1 MFINYRPWV
10 LFIFSLQIFVFSQ
23 KSDAKI
29 DNPALKSAPA
39 ITLTAQEIK
48 SMSKKKQIEYFTNLR
63 EALIAA
69 ESAQRAFY
77 GNDFYA
83 KNSNLLLHLLLNK
96 VWAKESAPNS
106 CIIAGNVGILNGG
119 LCSFTDESKLR
130 NQACGP
136 DKVACNPA
144 LYGDNACIDFANR
157 SQRNNATAQCNQVDF
172 SNVLKMYNNSDAS
185 INDSLKKIIDA
196 TNAVNTQC
204 TKPRDKPMTPD
215 QKATCATLQKRVD
228 LVSTSVCNEVNA
240 QANSNPIL
248 NDARKKSCQEL
259 DTIKCENAS
268 KGFDADFNNLGKA
281 CAESGYPK
289 PDGSQPYP
297 INQACYRE
305 IDSCKKD
312 GHDSTVKY
320 GSISNNVES
329 YEKCNSG
336 KGSLT
341 PDEIKQKAQP
351 LNKRVAELKNTIAA
365 TLKQCVDKTRK
376 YLLQNDEQVN
386 YGKFLKLLTY
396 DGENRALIND
406 FEIAETR
413 IVGDDASY
421 NTPSDTQKNY
431 NNNRKTKAKRKIW
444 RDYVN
449 DTNSENE
456 KRLSAVEK
464 DLNSCDILEKDKLN
478 ALSQIAELKALNN
491 QTADLYRHNA
501 DFIKNTGKLGL
512 IDATDLR
519 DKNRKTIEEWFND
532 KNNAIPSY
540 NTCCLGNNGQP
551 DAHLRDKKTGTPNS
565 WCSKQP
571 DGVSS
576 LVYKTPP
583 PDKAYENNP
592 EKSGGHNNRRSDAE
606 Q

>member
-1 MFINYRPWV
+1 
-10 LFIFSLQIFVFSQ
+10 
-23 KSDAKI
+23 
-29 DNPALKSAPA
+29 
-39 ITLTAQEIK
+39 
-48 SMSKKKQIEYFTNLR
+48 
-63 EALIAA
+63 
-69 ESAQRAFY
+69 
-77 GNDFYA
+77 
-83 KNSNLLLHLLLNK
+83 
-96 VWAKESAPNS
+96 
-106 CIIAGNVGILNGG
+106 
-119 LCSFTDESKLR
+119 
-130 NQACGP
+130 
-136 DKVACNPA
+136 
-144 LYGDNACIDFANR
+144 
-157 SQRNNATAQCNQVDF
+157 
-172 SNVLKMYNNSDAS
+172 MYNNSDAS

-204 TKPRDKPMTPD
+204 TKPRVKPKTPD
-215 QKATCATLQKRVD
+215 QIATCATLQKRVD

-240 QANSNPIL
+240 QANSNPML

-268 KGFDADFNNLGKA
+268 KGFDDEFKELGKA
-281 CAESGYPK
+281 CEESGYPK
-289 PDGSQPYP
+289 SGTQLYP

-312 GHDSTVKY
+312 VHDSTVKY
-320 GSISNNVES
+320 AAISNNVES
-329 YEKCNSG
+329 FEKCNSG

-341 PDEIKQKAQP
+341 PAEIKQKAAP

-376 YLLQNDEQVN
+376 YLLQSDEQVN
-386 YGKFLKLLTY
+386 YNNFLKLLTY
-396 DGENRALIND
+396 DSENRALSND
-406 FEIAETR
+406 FEIAESR
-413 IVGDDASY
+413 IDGDDTPDTLSNNQKTY
-421 NTPSDTQKNY
+421 NSNQ
-431 NNNRKTKAKRKIW
+431 KTKAKRKIW

-449 DTNSENE
+449 GTNSKNE

-464 DLNSCDILEKDKLN
+464 DLINCDIYEGDKLN
-478 ALSQIAELKALNN
+478 AQSQIAELKALNS
-491 QTADLYRHNA
+491 QIADLYRQNA
-501 DFIKNTGKLGL
+501 DFINKTDKLGL
-512 IDATDLR
+512 IDATNLR

-576 LVYKTPP
+576 LVYKIPP

-592 EKSGGHNNRRSDAE
+592 GKSGGTINKRSGTE